1 MIHPSAIVHPHAVV
15 ANSADIGPF
24 CVIGESVTIGERAR
38 LLSNVVING
47 HTTIGDD
54 VTIYPFATI
63 GAPSQDRKAREEV
76 AFTTIG
82 ARTILREYVSVQR
95 ATGEGETTSVGED
108 CLLLA
113 YSHVAHNCH
122 VGNFVTMSNLAQLAG
137 HCVVDDMAGIGGM
150 AGVHQYVRI
159 GRHAF
164 VGGMCKLTRD
174 VPPFM
179 LAEGQP
185 AEIHG
190 LNSVGLRRANF
201 PSDGFAELKE
211 IFKTVY
217 RSDRNLSQ
225 ALVAVREIVQTDEG
239 REFLRF
245 VEAESHRGIVLK

>member
-1 MIHPSAIVHPHAVV
+1 MIHPSAVVHPHAQI
-15 ANSADIGPF
+15 AGTADIGPF
-24 CVIGESVTIGERAR
+24 CIIGDAVTIGEHTR
-38 LLSNVVING
+38 LLANVIVNG
-47 HTTIGDD
+47 HTTIGDE
-54 VTIYPFATI
+54 VTVYPFATI
-63 GAPSQDRKAREEV
+63 GAPSQDRKAKEEI

-82 ARTILREYVSVQR
+82 HRTVLREYVSVQR
-95 ATGEGETTSVGED
+95 ATGEGETTSVGDD

-113 YSHVAHNCH
+113 YAHVAHNCR

-137 HCVVDDMAGIGGM
+137 HTIVEDHAGIGGM

-190 LNSVGLRRANF
+190 LNSVGLRRAGF
-201 PSDGFAELKE
+201 PADGFAELKE

-225 ALVAVREIVQTDEG
+225 ALVAVREMVRTDEG